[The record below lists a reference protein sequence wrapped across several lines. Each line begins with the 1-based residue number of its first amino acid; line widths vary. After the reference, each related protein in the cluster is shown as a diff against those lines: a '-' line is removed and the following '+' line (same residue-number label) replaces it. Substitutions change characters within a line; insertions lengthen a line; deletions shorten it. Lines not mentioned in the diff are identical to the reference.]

1 MVSFA
6 RNLLSPTLFLSIC
19 FCCYLQ
25 SVIEHLI
32 THLKLPLTLMK
43 IYRIALGIHDDAS
56 ATAMQPLS
64 GHSLQSFT
72 QQALLCIPTCW
83 KHNNPSSSA
92 AHCQVLKSGK
102 LTCVFMYR
110 ASIARQISLH
120 HSTVWFKGEHQNGI
134 SAIWFTSPANHFR
147 ADLSLHV
154 PQFSLLH
161 IGINTAWGR
170 SCSAEGLKNASG
182 IWL

>member
-56 ATAMQPLS
+56 ATAVQPLT
-64 GHSLQSFT
+64 GHGQQSFT
-72 QQALLCIPTCW
+72 QQALLFIPTCW

-92 AHCQVLKSGK
+92 AHGQVLKSGI

-120 HSTVWFKGEHQNGI
+120 HSTVWFKERASEWDFRCLVQVSSQPFPCRVVSPCASVFS
-134 SAIWFTSPANHFR
+134 SADWYQCCLRKI
-147 ADLSLHV
+147 
-154 PQFSLLH
+154 LLC
-161 IGINTAWGR
+161 R
-170 SCSAEGLKNASG
+170 DQKD
-182 IWL
+182 